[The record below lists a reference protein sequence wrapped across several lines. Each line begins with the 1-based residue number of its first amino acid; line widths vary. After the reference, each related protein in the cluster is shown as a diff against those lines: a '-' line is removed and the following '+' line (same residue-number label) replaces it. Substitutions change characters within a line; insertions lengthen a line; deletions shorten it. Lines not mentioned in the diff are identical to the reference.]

1 MGRPCCAQRPFGLR
15 PTRHLP
21 YPLEPVARM
30 PRLIMIEGPR
40 SGDSFQLGVEN
51 YLGIQNGALALL
63 PRQDRATWCYIR
75 GAAPDRYELRNMG
88 PPDRILV
95 NGEGVR
101 QALLH
106 HGDLISIHDSLMIF
120 DSDGSEQSE
129 TSAITNVSHA
139 QQPQGDRFGAIQ
151 PGEASDMMLGTV
163 SIKREE
169 LQKENINYRQKH
181 YADHDQVL
189 SEIKDDKRLKTL
201 FQVISKISNI
211 LDLQK
216 LLDDLLG
223 IIFEVLPADRGS
235 ILLYD
240 EATRRLRT
248 VSSKSRRP
256 GNAKVKISKTIVKE
270 VLRTKDSLLT
280 ADAQKDQRL
289 DMAMSIVDENIRS
302 ALCVPLVRGDK
313 ILGIIF
319 LDTFEAGRAFGR
331 DDCDMLTAISMQSA
345 MAIENA
351 RLIQEMGDRE
361 RIRHE
366 LDLAAM
372 IQKQLLPKKLPRSQ
386 FIEVYGKMIPAKE
399 MSGDYFD
406 FMDHEGNGNFHICIG
421 DVSGKGL
428 PAGLVMIMAR
438 SYFRPLTK
446 AMVSPRQIL
455 AECNRMLHGDTR
467 RDVFMSALLL
477 YWSDETG
484 KFVWSGAGHEH
495 LIVYRARTRRAEAI
509 KAGGCVLAAV
519 RDADAIFQ
527 EHELFLEPGDSLV
540 LYTDGV
546 TEAKNP
552 AGEFFA
558 QETLDPVKRLV
569 ELYGH
574 LSAKDL
580 LEAILWELKQF
591 INGAEQADD
600 ITVVTVKRPLA
611 APGALAG
618 QPPAPAP
625 EA

>member
-1 MGRPCCAQRPFGLR
+1 
-15 PTRHLP
+15 
-21 YPLEPVARM
+21 M

-40 SGDSFQLGVEN
+40 SGDSFPLGVETFIG
-51 YLGIQNGALALL
+51 LMNGHIAVL
-63 PRQDRATWCYIR
+63 PRQDRNACCYIR
-75 GAAPDRYELRNMG
+75 GSAPDRFELRNMTT
-88 PPDRILV
+88 PDRILV

-106 HGDLISIHDSLMIF
+106 HGDLISIADSLMIF
-120 DSDGSEQSE
+120 DSDGSEL
-129 TSAITNVSHA
+129 SALDSSGLMGLRTGPHPAAPGPSY
-139 QQPQGDRFGAIQ
+139 GAIA

-163 SIKREE
+163 SIRRED
-169 LQKENINYRQKH
+169 LQRENINFRQKH
-181 YADHDQVL
+181 YADHNQVL
-189 SEIKDDKRLKTL
+189 SEIKDDRRLKML
-201 FQVISKISNI
+201 FQVISKISQL
-211 LDLQK
+211 LDLQA
-216 LLDDLLG
+216 LLNELLTV
-223 IIFEVLPADRGS
+223 IFDVLPADRGS

-240 EATRRLRT
+240 EQNRRLRT
-248 VSSKSRRP
+248 VGSKSRRP

-280 ADAQKDQRL
+280 ADAQRDQRL
-289 DMAMSIVDENIRS
+289 DMAVSIVDENIRS
-302 ALCVPLVRGDK
+302 ALCVPLVRQER
-313 ILGIIF
+313 ILGIVF
-319 LDTFEAGRAFGR
+319 LDTSESGRQFTR
-331 DDCDMLTAISMQSA
+331 DDCEMLTAIALQAA

-386 FIEVYGKMIPAKE
+386 YIEVYGKMIPAKE

-406 FMDHEGNGNFHICIG
+406 FMDHEGNGNFHNCIG

-438 SYFRPLTK
+438 SYFRPLTR
-446 AMVSPRQIL
+446 AIVSPRQIL
-455 AECNRMLHGDTR
+455 AEANRLLHGDTR
-467 RDVFMSALLL
+467 RDVFMSALVL
-477 YWSDETG
+477 YWSDQLG
-484 KFVWSGAGHEH
+484 KFIWSGAGHEH

-527 EHELFLEPGDSLV
+527 EHELVLEPGDALV

-558 QETLDPVKRLV
+558 QESLEPVKRLV

-600 ITVVTVKRPLA
+600 ITVVTVKRPLV
-611 APGALAG
+611 APGALGAPAP
-618 QPPAPAP
+618 PPAPP
-625 EA
+625 PPPGP

>member
-1 MGRPCCAQRPFGLR
+1 
-15 PTRHLP
+15 
-21 YPLEPVARM
+21 M

-40 SGDSFQLGVEN
+40 SGDSYALGPEN
-51 YLGIQNGALALL
+51 FIGFLNGHLSVA
-63 PRQDRATWCYIR
+63 PRQDRNACCYIR
-75 GAAPDRYELRNMG
+75 GTTPDRFELRNMG

-106 HGDLISIHDSLMIF
+106 HGDLISIADSLMIF

-129 TSAITNVSHA
+129 SSGITGLAKLH
-139 QQPQGDRFGAIQ
+139 QPAPGTPQFGAMA

-163 SIKREE
+163 SIRRED
-169 LQKENINYRQKH
+169 LQKENINHRQKH
-181 YADHDQVL
+181 YADHNQVL
-189 SEIKDDKRLKTL
+189 SEIKDDKRIKTL
-201 FQVISKISNI
+201 FQVISKISTI
-211 LDLQK
+211 LDLQS
-216 LLDDLLG
+216 LLNELLSV
-223 IIFEVLPADRGS
+223 IFEVLPADRGS

-240 EATRRLRT
+240 EQNRRLRT
-248 VSSKSRRP
+248 VASRSRRP

-280 ADAQKDQRL
+280 ADAQRDQRL

-302 ALCVPLVRGDK
+302 ALCVPLVRGDR
-313 ILGIIF
+313 ILGIVF
-319 LDTFEAGRAFGR
+319 LDTFEAGRQFNR
-331 DDCDMLTAISMQSA
+331 DDCEMLTAIAMQSA
-345 MAIENA
+345 MALENA
-351 RLIQEMGDRE
+351 RLIKEMGDRE
-361 RIRHE
+361 RVRHE
-366 LDLAAM
+366 LDLASS

-406 FMDHEGNGNFHICIG
+406 FMDHEGNGNFHLCIG

-455 AECNRMLHGDTR
+455 AEANRLLHADTR

-477 YWSDETG
+477 YWSDELG
-484 KFVWSGAGHEH
+484 RFVWSGAGHEH

-527 EHELFLEPGDSLV
+527 ENELVLEPGDALV

-558 QETLDPVKRLV
+558 QESLDPVKRLV

-600 ITVVTVKRPLA
+600 ITVVTVKRPA
-611 APGALAG
+611 GGGAPVVAG
-618 QPPAPAP
+618 PPGMVPPA
-625 EA
+625 

>member
-1 MGRPCCAQRPFGLR
+1 
-15 PTRHLP
+15 
-21 YPLEPVARM
+21 
-30 PRLIMIEGPR
+30 MIEGPR
-40 SGDSFQLGVEN
+40 SGDSFQLGPEN
-51 YLGIQNGALALL
+51 FIGLQNGHLLLL
-63 PRQDRATWCYIR
+63 PHQDRNAFCYIR
-75 GAAPDRYELRNMG
+75 GSSPERFELRNMG

-106 HGDLISIHDSLMIF
+106 HGDLISIADSLMIF
-120 DSDGSEQSE
+120 DSDGSETNSE
-129 TSAITNVSHA
+129 SSGITGLA
-139 QQPQGDRFGAIQ
+139 QLHPGAGRGGPPGPDASLRFGAIQ

-163 SIKREE
+163 SIRRED
-169 LQKENINYRQKH
+169 LQRENINYRQKH

-189 SEIKDDKRLKTL
+189 SEIKDDKRVKTL
-201 FQVISKISNI
+201 FQVISKISTI
-211 LDLQK
+211 LDLQT
-216 LLDDLLG
+216 LLNELLSV
-223 IIFEVLPADRGS
+223 IFEVLPADRGS

-240 EATRRLRT
+240 ESNRRLRT
-248 VSSKSRRP
+248 VVSRSRRP

-280 ADAQKDQRL
+280 ADAQRDQRL

-302 ALCVPLVRGDK
+302 ALCVPLVRQDR
-313 ILGIIF
+313 ILGIVF
-319 LDTFEAGRAFGR
+319 LDTFEAGRQFNR
-331 DDCDMLTAISMQSA
+331 DDCEMLTAIAMQASMA
-345 MAIENA
+345 LENA
-351 RLIQEMGDRE
+351 RLIKEMGDRE

-366 LDLAAM
+366 LDLASM

-406 FMDHEGNGNFHICIG
+406 FMDHDGQGNFHICIG

-446 AMVSPRQIL
+446 AGESPRAIL
-455 AECNRMLHGDTR
+455 AEANRLLHADTR

-477 YWSDETG
+477 YWSDELG
-484 KFVWSGAGHEH
+484 KFIWSGAGHEH
-495 LIVYRARTRRAEAI
+495 LIVFRARTRRAEAI

-527 EHELFLEPGDSLV
+527 EHELHLEPGDALV

-558 QETLDPVKRLV
+558 QESLEPLKRLV

-600 ITVVTVKRPLA
+600 ITVVTVKRPA
-611 APGALAG
+611 VPPGAPMAV
-618 QPPAPAP
+618 PPQLDFGLPP
-625 EA
+625 PPPTF

>member
-1 MGRPCCAQRPFGLR
+1 
-15 PTRHLP
+15 
-21 YPLEPVARM
+21 M

-40 SGDSFQLGVEN
+40 SGDSFQLGPEN
-51 YLGIQNGALALL
+51 FIGFQNGQMAVQ
-63 PRQDRATWCYIR
+63 PRQDRNACCYIR
-75 GAAPDRYELRNMG
+75 GASPDRFELRNMG
-88 PPDRILV
+88 PQERILV

-106 HGDLISIHDSLMIF
+106 HGDLISIADSLMIF
-120 DSDGSEQSE
+120 DSDGSETAGES
-129 TSAITNVSHA
+129 SGITGVARLHA
-139 QQPQGDRFGAIQ
+139 AAHQDQNQERFGAIQ

-163 SIKREE
+163 SIRRED
-169 LQKENINYRQKH
+169 LQRENINHRQKH
-181 YADHDQVL
+181 YADHNQVL
-189 SEIKDDKRLKTL
+189 SEIKDDKRIKTL
-201 FQVISKISNI
+201 FQVISKISSI
-211 LDLQK
+211 IDLQT
-216 LLDDLLG
+216 LLNELLSVV
-223 IIFEVLPADRGS
+223 FEVLPADRGS

-240 EATRRLRT
+240 EQNRRLRT
-248 VSSKSRRP
+248 VASKSRRP

-270 VLRTKDSLLT
+270 VLRTRDSLLT
-280 ADAQKDQRL
+280 ADAQQEQRL
-289 DMAMSIVDENIRS
+289 LSVSIVDENIRS
-302 ALCVPLVRGDK
+302 ALCVPLVRGER
-313 ILGIIF
+313 ILGIVF
-319 LDTFEAGRAFGR
+319 LDTFEAGRQFNR
-331 DDCDMLTAISMQSA
+331 DDCEMLTAIAMQSS
-345 MAIENA
+345 MALENA
-351 RLIQEMGDRE
+351 RLIKEAGDRD
-361 RIRHE
+361 RIQHE

-386 FIEVYGKMIPAKE
+386 FVEVYGKMIPAKE

-406 FMDHEGNGNFHICIG
+406 FMDHDGQGNFHICIG

-446 AMVSPRQIL
+446 SMQSPRQIL
-455 AECNRMLHGDTR
+455 AECNRLLHADTR

-477 YWSDETG
+477 YWSDELG

-558 QETLDPVKRLV
+558 QDSLEPVKRLV

-611 APGALAG
+611 PAGAAPPGAPGM
-618 QPPAPAP
+618 PPPP
-625 EA
+625 PM

>member
-1 MGRPCCAQRPFGLR
+1 MGALSSCVEEPRRP
-15 PTRHLP
+15 
-21 YPLEPVARM
+21 M

-40 SGDSFQLGVEN
+40 SGDSFQLAAESFIGFH
-51 YLGIQNGALALL
+51 NGHIALL
-63 PRQDRATWCYIR
+63 PRQDRNACCYIR
-75 GAAPDRYELRNMG
+75 GTSPERFELRNMG
-88 PPDRILV
+88 PPERILV

-106 HGDLISIHDSLMIF
+106 HGDLISIADSLMIF
-120 DSDGSEQSE
+120 DSDGSQNES
-129 TSAITNVSHA
+129 SGITGLA
-139 QQPQGDRFGAIQ
+139 QLNPAAHGLPGGGDPRFGAIQ

-163 SIKREE
+163 SIRRED
-169 LQKENINYRQKH
+169 LQRENINFRQKH
-181 YADHDQVL
+181 YADHAQVL
-189 SEIKDDKRLKTL
+189 SEIKDDRRVKTL
-201 FQVISKISNI
+201 FQVIAKISTI
-211 LDLQK
+211 LDLQT
-216 LLDDLLG
+216 LLNELLSM
-223 IIFEVLPADRGS
+223 IFEVLPADRGS

-240 EATRRLRT
+240 EGNRRLRT
-248 VSSKSRRP
+248 VGSRSRRP

-280 ADAQKDQRL
+280 ADAQRDQRL

-302 ALCVPLVRGDK
+302 ALCVPLVRQEH

-319 LDTFEAGRAFGR
+319 LDTFEAGRQFNK
-331 DDCDMLTAISMQSA
+331 DDCELLTAIAMQAA

-351 RLIQEMGDRE
+351 RLIKEMGDRE

-366 LDLAAM
+366 LDLASM

-406 FMDHEGNGNFHICIG
+406 FMDHDGQGNFHICIG

-446 AMVSPRQIL
+446 ATESPRAIL
-455 AECNRMLHGDTR
+455 AEANRLLHADTR

-477 YWSDETG
+477 YWSDELG
-484 KFVWSGAGHEH
+484 KFIWSGAGHEH

-527 EHELFLEPGDSLV
+527 EHELVLEPGDSLV

-558 QETLDPVKRLV
+558 QDSLDPVKRLV

-600 ITVVTVKRPLA
+600 ITVVTVKRPA
-611 APGALAG
+611 APGL
-618 QPPAPAP
+618 PPPP
-625 EA
+625 PTPLGGPL